1 MQIAIEKME
10 FDAASN
16 NKESLMS
23 YMFDKDFL
31 TNLSNDPE
39 KSTYY
44 FTVIGTSCL
53 DYEDKKK
60 IFEVMYRAISPQYI
74 ETILGDSSV
83 TFHDFYTRYMGVKT
97 IVNKDNIDTFLER
110 FQRDTT
116 YDCVESLLRYYFD
129 PYFLLTLSNNVES
142 SQKNIRRL
150 AVMSFNEETRVK
162 VFLAFYN
169 SITELNKERFL
180 NSASFEKFYNDLKV
194 YEKSMKM
201 SVYQPIRTEEEREQE
216 RLELE
221 EEKVRQNSQFILGSI
236 LADMLTSDFPN
247 FRNMTYY
254 YLNTNYASIEEYYD
268 DVIKLL
274 FDIRHTIT
282 IGNLIHIFATN
293 TTYLYYFFDE
303 EEFPKYFKALLET
316 FDGTD
321 SIKMLK
327 IYIKRIYH
335 FDYDLYRGFYYLMM
349 RLSETYNIPLTEHTM
364 LTESELEE
372 VMNNKEEDFLNGN
385 FVVNFDSIFP
395 SLIQNDS
402 GFKMEEEVV
411 EYKSLFASPV

>member
-60 IFEVMYRAISPQYI
+60 IFEIMYRAIEPQYI
-74 ETILGDSSV
+74 ETILGNSSV
-83 TFHDFYTRYMGVKT
+83 NFHDFYMRYMGVKNT
-97 IVNKDNIDTFLER
+97 VNKDNIDTFLER
-110 FQRDTT
+110 FRRDTS
-116 YDCVESLLRYYFD
+116 YDVVESLLTYYFD
-129 PYFLLTLSNNVES
+129 PYFLLVLTNNAES
-142 SQKNIRRL
+142 SQPNINRL

-162 VFLAFYN
+162 IFSAFYN
-169 SITELNKERFL
+169 AVGEMYKDRILGPG
-180 NSASFEKFYNDLKV
+180 SFEDFYRNVKS
-194 YEKSMKM
+194 YEESMKITI
-201 SVYQPIRTEEEREQE
+201 YPPIKTEEQREQE

-221 EEKVRQNSQFILGSI
+221 KEKVSQNYQFILGSI
-236 LADMLTSDFPN
+236 LSDMLTSDSPN

-254 YLNTNYASIEEYYD
+254 YLNTNYTSIEEYYD

-303 EEFPKYFKALLET
+303 EEFPKYFKSLLET
-316 FDGTD
+316 FDGTN

-327 IYIKRIYH
+327 KYLKRIYS

-364 LTESELEE
+364 LTESELEA
-372 VMNNKEEDFLNGN
+372 VMESKEEDFLNGN
-385 FVVNFDSIFP
+385 FVVNLDSIFP
-395 SLIQNDS
+395 SLIQNDY
-402 GFKMEEEVV
+402 GFKMKV
-411 EYKSLFASPV
+411 